1 MKSNI
6 TKSLKILVVLSG
18 VALSLPSCTY
28 KDIVDAD
35 YPAQLIY
42 MPAAVS
48 NFVIDNVPLP
58 TLADP
63 TPGNP
68 YNIIVDL
75 PNKKLNIPL
84 GIYRSGIDNK
94 GAFSVKISVNNDTI
108 TKLLA
113 ISGKLP
119 AGTVLLNADKYAV
132 PSSVSMEDGQEV
144 ATFSLS
150 VNLDSL
156 SRNAPSKIYALGLG
170 ISSTERASNPK
181 LSTAIVVIYTKMM
194 KPTANFSSKVDANNS
209 KNIIFTNTSLYSTS
223 YSWNFGD
230 GSAPSSVISP
240 SHIYAAAG
248 TYTVTLTAIGV
259 TGDIDKSIKT
269 SVITVL

>member
-1 MKSNI
+1 MKSI
-6 TKSLKILVVLSG
+6 IIRSLKILFILSG
-18 VALSLPSCTY
+18 LALSLPSCTY
-28 KDIVDAD
+28 KKIVDAD
-35 YPAQLIY
+35 YSAQLIY

-48 NFVIDNVPLP
+48 NFIIDNVPQP

-68 YNIIVDL
+68 YNIVIDL

-94 GAFSVKISVNNDTI
+94 GSFSVDIAINNDTI
-108 TKLLA
+108 NKLLA

-119 AGTVLLNADKYAV
+119 AGTILLNADKYSV
-132 PSSVSMEDGQEV
+132 PSSVMIKDGQEV
-144 ATFSLS
+144 AIFDLA

-156 SRNAPSKIYALGLG
+156 SKNAPNKIYALGVG

-181 LSTAIVVIYTKMM
+181 LNTTIVIINTKMM
-194 KPTANFSSKVDANNS
+194 KPTANFTSKVDANNS
-209 KNIIFTNTSLYSTS
+209 KIISCTNTSLYSIS

-230 GSAPSSVISP
+230 GSEPSTVKNP
-240 SHIYAAAG
+240 SHTYTAAG
-248 TYTVTLTAIGV
+248 TYSVTLTAIGV
-259 TGDIDKSIKT
+259 SGDVDKSTKT
-269 SVITVL
+269 SVITIL